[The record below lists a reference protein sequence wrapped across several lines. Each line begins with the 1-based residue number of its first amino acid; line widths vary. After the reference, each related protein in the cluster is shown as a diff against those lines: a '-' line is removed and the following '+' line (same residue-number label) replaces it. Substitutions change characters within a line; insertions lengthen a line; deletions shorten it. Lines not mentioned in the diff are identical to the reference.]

1 VSSDDRRVI
10 RAAVEA
16 EAEAGLC
23 SRGRGK
29 RRVFTAKSLPK
40 RESTTWMEGSGTVER
55 VRVISNKRSGGE

>member
-1 VSSDDRRVI
+1 M
-10 RAAVEA
+10 EA

-23 SRGRGK
+23 SGGRGK

-40 RESTTWMEGSGTVER
+40 RESTTWMEGSETVER